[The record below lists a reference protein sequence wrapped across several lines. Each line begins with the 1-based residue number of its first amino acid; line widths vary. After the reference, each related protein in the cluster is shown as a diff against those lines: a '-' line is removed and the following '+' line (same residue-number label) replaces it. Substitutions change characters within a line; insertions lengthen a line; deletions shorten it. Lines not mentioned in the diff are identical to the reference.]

1 MKVEQFNLKN
11 KKLESKLDLN
21 DAVWSVPFNADLV
34 AQVLHVYQ
42 SNKRT
47 GLAHAKTRAEVR
59 GGGRKPWA
67 QKGTGRARAGSI
79 RSPLWK
85 GGGVTFVPS
94 HRNWSKRI
102 NSKMKGLASKM
113 VLSKILADK
122 DLKFVEINEKAELS
136 DIRSLADGKV
146 RILVVTDNK
155 NVYFAL
161 RNVTKV
167 EVVSAALVNSQ
178 DLVKA
183 KEVVV
188 DTTAVAKLE
197 ERLANGK

>member
-1 MKVEQFNLKN
+1 MKIEQFNLKN
-11 KKLESKLDLN
+11 KKLESKVDLN

-42 SNKRT
+42 SNRRT
-47 GLAHAKTRAEVR
+47 GLAHAKTRADVR

-85 GGGVTFVPS
+85 GGGVTFVPNN
-94 HRNWSKRI
+94 RNWSKRI
-102 NSKMKGLASKM
+102 NSKMKVLASKM
-113 VLSKILADK
+113 VLSKTLADK
-122 DLKFVEINEKAELS
+122 DLKFVEINEKTELS

-146 RILVVTDNK
+146 RMLVVTDNK

-161 RNVTKV
+161 RNVSKV
-167 EVVSAALVNSQ
+167 EVVSTALVNSQ

-183 KEVVV
+183 KEVVI
-188 DTTAVAKLE
+188 DTATIAKLE
-197 ERLANGK
+197 ERLIDGK